1 MGKHHPFL
9 PLEVEQQEM
18 MNLLAFEEMNQQY
31 CFLPQP
37 LHLLDFVW
45 LVERLQYWK
54 LAELYS

>member
-1 MGKHHPFL
+1 MGKHHPL
-9 PLEVEQQEM
+9 LLLEVEQQEM

-37 LHLLDFVW
+37 LRLLDFVW
-45 LVERLQYWK
+45 LVGQLQYLE